1 MSTEVKEQVEQV
13 EKVDV
18 RKSILADSKKDSE
31 EYVKS
36 YDVGRGSE

>member
-18 RKSILADSKKDSE
+18 RKPILEDSNKDAE
-31 EYVKS
+31 EYVRS
-36 YDVGRGSE
+36 YDVGRGAE

>member
-18 RKSILADSKKDSE
+18 RKSILADSKQDAE
-31 EYVKS
+31 EYVRS
-36 YDVGRGSE
+36 YDVGRGGE